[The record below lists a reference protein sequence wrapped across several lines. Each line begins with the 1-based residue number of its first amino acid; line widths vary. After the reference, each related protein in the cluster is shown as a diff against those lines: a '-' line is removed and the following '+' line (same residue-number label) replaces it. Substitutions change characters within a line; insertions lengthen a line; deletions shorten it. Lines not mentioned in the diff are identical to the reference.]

1 MSREVLPIAGG
12 YTAIGST
19 LLKADG
25 ILAAFGIDSL
35 RGLSGKKSFFL
46 QVSGITATIFGAS
59 GFLGRYVTNAL
70 ARQGTQTIL
79 PHRCDDLDV
88 QHLKPMGDLGQV
100 SKSSDQTNLILF
112 CRQQNL

>member
-1 MSREVLPIAGG
+1 M
-12 YTAIGST
+12 
-19 LLKADG
+19 
-25 ILAAFGIDSL
+25 
-35 RGLSGKKSFFL
+35 

-70 ARQGTQTIL
+70 ARQGTQVIL

-100 SKSSDQTNLILF
+100 GQAWPASAVQANADHCTSHHRDKLF
-112 CRQQNL
+112 VDKLGAVWHELGSRCNESH